1 MSDAAEFRKRAE
13 ECRQLAETSSTPE
26 DQALW
31 LRLAGGWLSLAETAV
46 EYDRKRADG
55 IASEWIFGRYQR
67 Q

>member
-1 MSDAAEFRKRAE
+1 MSDVAEFRKRAE
-13 ECRQLAETSSTPE
+13 ECRQLAKTSRTPE

-55 IASEWIFGRYQR
+55 IASEWIFGRY
-67 Q
+67 